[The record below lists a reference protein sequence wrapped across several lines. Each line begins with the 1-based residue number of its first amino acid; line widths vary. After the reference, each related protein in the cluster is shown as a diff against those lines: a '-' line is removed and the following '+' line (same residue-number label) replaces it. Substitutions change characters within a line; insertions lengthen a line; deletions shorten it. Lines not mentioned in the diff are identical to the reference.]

1 VSETDRDG
9 PTANGNGGTVRV
21 PREAPHELGSRV
33 GFEIELL
40 TPRGSSRA
48 DLAAAI
54 AAGSGG
60 RVERAF
66 HRDSEP
72 SAVPGM
78 GSFRHLTP
86 AFDVVDPAGAPL
98 CSVVDDVT
106 IVAGLDVRAAPA
118 PGWYRLLTDDARL
131 LNLLA
136 GVCDPTAERDEVLK
150 PVAALFGT
158 DVLAA
163 GPGISR
169 VVDRDGA
176 SVAMA
181 APLPGE
187 RQRPAEI
194 VTPPLER
201 DHAQRLEQLLG
212 PARELGCT
220 IPVEAAVHLHFDAAP
235 FRAPRAF
242 AEVVTLFGR
251 WRAALWRLLG
261 TNPACTRLAPL
272 PPALLDRTD
281 ALRGLGPWDEVVA
294 ALGDVG
300 LTKYSDVNLLH
311 VLRAPR
317 VKDTLEVRILPGA
330 DTAAAVLE
338 RAALVEGLLRL
349 CVEGLP
355 HPPTGRLDEDVATLA
370 RWGCGAR

>member
-1 VSETDRDG
+1 MPSE
-9 PTANGNGGTVRV
+9 
-21 PREAPHELGSRV
+21 LQSRV

-86 AFDVVDPAGAPL
+86 AFDVVDAEGAPV

-106 IVAGLDVRAAPA
+106 IVAGLDVRAVPA
-118 PGWYRLLTDDARL
+118 PGWYRMLTDDARL

-136 GVCDPTAERDEVLK
+136 GVCDPQAEQGEVLK

-158 DVLAA
+158 EVLAA
-163 GPGISR
+163 GPSIFR

-187 RQRPAEI
+187 RERPAEI
-194 VTPPLER
+194 ITPPLER
-201 DHAQRLEQLLG
+201 DHAAALDRLLG
-212 PARELGCT
+212 PARALGCAV
-220 IPVEAAVHLHFDAAP
+220 PVEAAVHLHLDAAP

-242 AEVVTLFGR
+242 ANVVALFGR
-251 WRAALWRLLG
+251 WRPALWRLLG
-261 TNPACTRLAPL
+261 TNPACRRLAA
-272 PPALLDRTD
+272 PPQALLDRVD
-281 ALRGLGPWDEVVA
+281 ALRGLGTWAEVPA
-294 ALGDVG
+294 ALADVE

-330 DTAAAVLE
+330 DAAEAIVE

-349 CVEGLP
+349 CVEEPDLP
-355 HPPTGRLDEDVATLA
+355 HPPTGRVEEDTATLE
-370 RWGCGAR
+370 RWGRGRR

>member
-1 VSETDRDG
+1 V
-9 PTANGNGGTVRV
+9 
-21 PREAPHELGSRV
+21 PHELRSRV
-33 GFEIELL
+33 GFEVELL

-60 RVERAF
+60 RIERSF

-86 AFDVVDPAGAPL
+86 AFDVVDADGAV

-106 IVAGLDVRAAPA
+106 IVAGLDVRAVPP
-118 PGWYRLLTDDARL
+118 PGWYRMLTDDARL

-136 GVCDPTAERDEVLK
+136 GVCDPDAELADVLE

-158 DVLAA
+158 EVIAA
-163 GPGISR
+163 GPSIFR
-169 VVDRDGA
+169 VVDRDGT

-194 VTPPLER
+194 VTPPLEH
-201 DHAQRLEQLLG
+201 DHGAALERLLG
-212 PARELGCT
+212 PARAMGCT
-220 IPVEAAVHLHFDAAP
+220 IPVEAAVHLHLDAAP

-242 AEVVTLFGR
+242 ANVVALFGR
-251 WRAALWRLLG
+251 WRPALWHLLG
-261 TNPACTRLAPL
+261 TNPACKRLAAP

-281 ALRGLGPWDEVVA
+281 ALRGLDTWAQVKA
-294 ALGDVG
+294 AVEDVE

-311 VLRAPR
+311 VLRAPP

-330 DTAAAVLE
+330 DTAAAILE

-349 CVEGLP
+349 CVEEPDLP
-355 HPPTGRLDEDVATLA
+355 HPPTGRVDEDAATLRHWAA
-370 RWGCGAR
+370 R

>member
-1 VSETDRDG
+1 
-9 PTANGNGGTVRV
+9 V
-21 PREAPHELGSRV
+21 PQLLQSRI

-40 TPRGSSRA
+40 TPSGRSRA

-54 AAGSGG
+54 AIRSGG
-60 RVERAF
+60 RVERTF

-86 AFDVVDPAGAPL
+86 GFDVVDGDGAPV

-106 IVAGLDVRAAPA
+106 IVAGLDVRASPL

-136 GVCDPTAERDEVLK
+136 AVCDPAAEQGEVLE
-150 PVAALFGT
+150 PIAALFGT
-158 DVLAA
+158 DVVTS
-163 GPGISR
+163 GKSISR
-169 VVDRDGA
+169 VADRDGT

-201 DHAQRLEQLLG
+201 DHAAALERLLG

-220 IPVEAAVHLHFDAAP
+220 VPVEAAVHLHLDAAP
-235 FRAPRAF
+235 FRTPSAF
-242 AEVVTLFGR
+242 ANVVTLFGR
-251 WRAALWRLLG
+251 WRPALWRLLG
-261 TNPACTRLAPL
+261 TNPACRRLAA
-272 PPALLDRTD
+272 PPRALLDR
-281 ALRGLGPWDEVVA
+281 AAGLRELGTWAEVPA
-294 ALGDVG
+294 ALSDVE

-311 VLRAPR
+311 VLRAPP

-330 DTAAAVLE
+330 AAVDDVLE

-349 CVEGLP
+349 CVEEPDLP
-355 HPPTGRLDEDVATLA
+355 QPPTGRLDRDVATL
-370 RWGCGAR
+370 RCWGRGGR